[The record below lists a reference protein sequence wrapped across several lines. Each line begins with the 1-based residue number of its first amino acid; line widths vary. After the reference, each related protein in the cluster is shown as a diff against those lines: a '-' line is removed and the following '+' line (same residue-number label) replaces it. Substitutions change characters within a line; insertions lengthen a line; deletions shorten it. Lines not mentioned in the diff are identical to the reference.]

1 VPYQSEDEDAPCLLC
16 FRLALC
22 RMGPARMDNLL
33 DGHPLALLMMFFLSS
48 VGFSQ
53 VEVLVDLAGLFQR
66 ITLTIGWLWLTLLA
80 VHFLRASSE
89 IPATK

>member
-1 VPYQSEDEDAPCLLC
+1 
-16 FRLALC
+16 
-22 RMGPARMDNLL
+22 
-33 DGHPLALLMMFFLSS
+33 

-53 VEVLVDLAGLFQR
+53 VEGLVDLAGLFQR